1 MLEFYDNLERV
12 REDFAKYENKDQR
25 AGAMMARI
33 IALETELQHYRDR
46 CSEMIEKIIDM
57 EMQ

>member
-1 MLEFYDNLERV
+1 MLDFYDNLERV
-12 REDFAKYENKDQR
+12 REEFSKYENKDQR
-25 AGAMMARI
+25 AGALMARI
-33 IALETELQHYRDR
+33 IALEDELQHYRDR